1 MSVHDR
7 TALFE
12 DLSRAST
19 VPPQKP
25 RSLSAASV
33 PVIRISSEAENPPEL
48 PIWPSLALR
57 PQRTAPPAPRPKP
70 IRLKSRP
77 TVPPRLPTDDGV
89 LSSRSVADGPPRI
102 QLVDY
107 EIELSHGGLS
117 SPSRLEDQALFVEDG
132 GSRATSPSNSS
143 RQKAI
148 DKAVGRTKLVAG
160 SALDKGRR
168 KSMEAVTVV
177 DRTASVVGKNVSEN
191 AVKLKDGTL
200 QVIVKS
206 GAPKAFRPSDR
217 HYPRW
222 RAKSQSRGRQL
233 A

>member
-19 VPPQKP
+19 VPLQKP

-48 PIWPSLALR
+48 PIRPSLGLR

-70 IRLKSRP
+70 TRFKSRP
-77 TVPPRLPTDDGV
+77 TVPPRLPSDDGV
-89 LSSRSVADGPPRI
+89 LSSRPVADGPPRI
-102 QLVDY
+102 QLVDH
-107 EIELSHGGLS
+107 EIELFDRGLS

-143 RQKAI
+143 RQKSHRQS
-148 DKAVGRTKLVAG
+148 GWTH
-160 SALDKGRR
+160 
-168 KSMEAVTVV
+168 EAC
-177 DRTASVVGKNVSEN
+177 
-191 AVKLKDGTL
+191 
-200 QVIVKS
+200 
-206 GAPKAFRPSDR
+206 
-217 HYPRW
+217 
-222 RAKSQSRGRQL
+222 GRQCSGQGKEKVHGGSDCRRPHCFRSW
-233 A
+233 